1 MKKTQK
7 IFVGL
12 LASAFLASATN
23 VWAKDYDGAGY
34 ILDSSGTPVLAKF
47 DKCVTAPNQVKNSVF
62 ETCGDVMDDDGDGVN
77 NDDDKCPNTPE
88 GVKVDATGCPVDSDN
103 DGVADYKDK
112 CPNNTAEEISKGVNA
127 DGCPKDS
134 DGDGI
139 PDYKDD
145 CPNEAGT
152 PENNGC
158 PIVSIGVVLTDKM
171 VNFKFDQYSL
181 TADGHHV
188 VNAMVDFINHNK
200 LKDILVTG
208 HTDSYGAESY
218 NQKLSEKRAQT
229 IGDALRSNGVPAAK
243 IVEKGAGELEPVQ
256 SNKTSS
262 GRASNRRVEVKINTL
277 GTGK

>member
-1 MKKTQK
+1 MKKHQK

-12 LASAFLASATN
+12 LASAFLASATS
-23 VWAKDYDGAGY
+23 VWAETYEGSAY
-34 ILDSSGTPVLAKF
+34 ILDGSGQPVFAKY
-47 DKCVTAPNQVKNSVF
+47 DKCVHAPNQAKNAVF
-62 ETCGDVMDDDGDGVN
+62 TECGDVMDDDGDGVN
-77 NDDDKCPNTPE
+77 NDEDKCPNTPA
-88 GVKVDATGCPVDSDN
+88 GVKVDAAGCALDGDN

-127 DGCPKDS
+127 DGCPKDT

-139 PDYKDD
+139 PDYKDA

-158 PIVSIGVVLTDKM
+158 PIVASVATLTDKM

-188 VNAMVDFINHNK
+188 INQLVEFINNNN
-200 LKDILVTG
+200 LKDVLVTG
-208 HTDSYGAESY
+208 HTDSYGSDAY

-229 IGDALRSNGVPAAK
+229 VGDALRASGVPAAK
-243 IVEKGAGELEPVQ
+243 IVENGAGESSPIE
-256 SNKTSS
+256 SNKTSA
-262 GRASNRRVEVKINTL
+262 GRSANRRVKIQINTL
-277 GTGK
+277 GSAK